1 MSSQN
6 TSKMLDTNKLHVK
19 KKKTMK
25 KSTKSASKYLE
36 FLKNRDNLSKDKI
49 PIDVISQNVDLN
61 NNIMPQNI
69 PDLDKPLNQSTINR
83 AKLLENPKIDIKM
96 PQSLTQSL
104 TQSLQKST
112 KSNIKVVKV
121 DDNVKQPKFT
131 FNRSKK
137 KIKVKTKKPKKKSEM
152 KKSKKKTKKARKI
165 SFTVKKPKQSECEKF
180 KQISGEIDTK
190 NKDDMIKELKGKGIS
205 VSGKSN
211 KLLKDVYMCVMDNNI
226 NIKRS

>member
-6 TSKMLDTNKLHVK
+6 TSKMLDTGKLKVK

-25 KSTKSASKYLE
+25 KSSKSASKYLE
-36 FLKNRDNLSKDKI
+36 FLKNRDQMSNGNEGKDKI

-69 PDLDKPLNQSTINR
+69 PDLDKKLNQTTIKR

-96 PQSLTQSL
+96 PK
-104 TQSLQKST
+104 SLQKST
-112 KSNIKVVKV
+112 NSNIKVVKV

-131 FNRSKK
+131 FDRSKK
-137 KIKVKTKKPKKKSEM
+137 KVKVKTKKPKKKSEM
-152 KKSKKKTKKARKI
+152 KKVKKKTKKARKI
-165 SFTVKKPKQSECEKF
+165 SFTIKKPKQSECEKF
-180 KQISGEIDTK
+180 KKISSEIDTK
-190 NKDDMIKELKGKGIS
+190 NKDDMLKELKGKGIS

>member
-6 TSKMLDTNKLHVK
+6 TSKMLDTGKLKVK

-25 KSTKSASKYLE
+25 KSSKSASKYLE

-69 PDLDKPLNQSTINR
+69 PDLDKPLNQPTINR
-83 AKLLENPKIDIKM
+83 AKLLENPKIDIKI
-96 PQSLTQSL
+96 PQR
-104 TQSLQKST
+104 LQKST
-112 KSNIKVVKV
+112 KSDIKVVKV

-131 FNRSKK
+131 FDRSKK
-137 KIKVKTKKPKKKSEM
+137 KVKVKTKKPKKKSEM
-152 KKSKKKTKKARKI
+152 KKVKKKTKKARKI
-165 SFTVKKPKQSECEKF
+165 SFTIKKPKQSECEKF
-180 KQISGEIDTK
+180 KQISSEIDTK
-190 NKDDMIKELKGKGIS
+190 NKDDMLKELKGKGIS